1 MSASLLRKLG
11 DLWLPA
17 LIAVGGVLTSLAAWG
32 TLVAN
37 RRSLLLESTAENASQ
52 VREAVQLQLDEQ
64 LRALRG
70 LSELWSDFGLQS
82 LAEWTS
88 DVDDRMQ
95 QVNGLAS
102 VAWVDLEEPT
112 NRIAAGSPRSAQAIQ
127 RDLETARRHRDA
139 PYLDGPE
146 HGASREAGYG
156 VFLPVRTPQDHA
168 GVLVAHFEIPSLL
181 DDVLQGRA
189 QDYALALFWK
199 GEPIFAR
206 GTPSPDRWQRWWR
219 VEDAVPL
226 PLGGHWQ
233 VVLRPT
239 PELAAA
245 RLTPV
250 PHYLLG
256 VGVLLSLV
264 LAAVVY
270 QFRVIVR
277 QSRFLTAS
285 NRALEERGLTLESR
299 VAERTEA
306 REDAVAELEA
316 FNYSVAHDL
325 RSPLGAILNF
335 TSILQ
340 EDYQQKPLD
349 AEGIAMLDRIR
360 QSTARAS
367 NLLDDLLH
375 LSRAGRAA
383 LTLELLD
390 MTALARESFAQ
401 ARASGDAEDVE
412 FRVDPLPV
420 ALGDRTLLGDVFA
433 NLFSNALKYSRG
445 REKRRISV
453 TGRIEGDE
461 CVYAVT
467 DNGIGFDMRFAGK
480 LFGLFE
486 RLHAE
491 GAFEGTGIGLAMV
504 ARIVKRH
511 GGRVWAEGRPGE
523 GATFGFAL
531 PMRAAP

>member
-1 MSASLLRKLG
+1 MSGSFLRKLR

-17 LIAVGGVLTSLAAWG
+17 LIAAVGVVTSLAAWG

-37 RRSLLLESTAENASQ
+37 RRSLLLESTAENASHVQ
-52 VREAVQLQLDEQ
+52 EAVQLQLEEQ

-70 LSELWSDFGLQS
+70 LTALWSEFGLQS
-82 LAEWTS
+82 LPEWTA
-88 DVDDRMQ
+88 DVDSRIQ
-95 QVNGLAS
+95 QIHGLAS
-102 VAWVDLEEPT
+102 VAWVDLEEPQ
-112 NRIAAGSPRSAQAIQ
+112 NRIAAGSPRSAESIQ
-127 RDLETARRHRDA
+127 RDLETARLHPDTPSLA
-139 PYLDGPE
+139 GPE
-146 HGASREAGYG
+146 RSASGELGYG
-156 VFLPVRTPQDHA
+156 VFLPVRTPQRHA
-168 GVLVAHFEIPSLL
+168 GVLVAHFEIEPLL
-181 DDVLQGRA
+181 EDVLQSRA
-189 QDYALALFWK
+189 QDYALSLFWK

-206 GTPSPDRWQRWWR
+206 GAASAEPWQRWWQVG
-219 VEDAVPL
+219 VEVPL

-233 VVLRPT
+233 LVLRPT

-245 RLTPV
+245 RLNPL

-256 VGVLLSLV
+256 VGSLLSLV

-277 QSRFLTAS
+277 QSRFLAAS

-306 REDAVAELEA
+306 LEDAVAELEA

-349 AEGIAMLDRIR
+349 AEGITMLDRIR
-360 QSTARAS
+360 QSAVRAS
-367 NLLDDLLH
+367 ALLDDLLQ
-375 LSRAGRAA
+375 LSRAGRAS
-383 LTLELLD
+383 LNLELLD
-390 MTALARESFAQ
+390 MTALARESFTQ
-401 ARASGDAEDVE
+401 ASAGQDADGVE
-412 FRVDPLPV
+412 LLVDPLPG

-433 NLFSNALKYSRG
+433 NLFSNALKYSRD
-445 REKRRISV
+445 REKRRITV
-453 TGRIEGDE
+453 TGGVEGDE

-486 RLHAE
+486 RLHSE
-491 GAFEGTGIGLAMV
+491 EDFEGTGIGLAMV

-523 GATFGFAL
+523 GATFSFAL
-531 PMRAAP
+531 PMRVAP